1 MKKILIVDL
10 ITLMSVTVDKNFYGY
25 NTMSTGLEIKKC
37 IGIGTYFS
45 AAVFKRY
52 LTVLKD
58 YNLRI

>member
-37 IGIGTYFS
+37 IG
-45 AAVFKRY
+45 RY
-52 LTVLKD
+52 LLFGRNFQKILD
-58 YNLRI
+58 RAQGL